1 MKLLYVAS
9 DQKVPGRTGGSVHVE
24 EVARGLSARGHEV
37 HVVARAGDEFTNE
50 FTIHP
55 NPAVIQHRFFR
66 WTARRKVDLII
77 EELGVDAVMERYYNF
92 GGEGV
97 RAAFDRNLPVLVEVN
112 APLREHPGSAKT
124 KLDKLLLFHP
134 MARLRDEIC
143 RKASAVVTPLPSI
156 LPENLPPEKIH
167 QVNWGANVEMFQ
179 PDTPRAVLPIPE
191 DCPIIVFSG
200 SFRPW
205 HGADVLV
212 RASVH
217 VPEACF
223 LFVGDGPSNSAC
235 RNLARKL
242 GVEKRV
248 FFTGAVP
255 YRQMP
260 SYLKWASIGVAPYQ
274 PSRLGQMKLGFFWS
288 PLKIFEYMAMG
299 LPVVTLDVDPLR
311 EIVGEQGG
319 RLVSEGNPEKLAAAI
334 QVLLT
339 NSDLASA
346 MGRAARER
354 VVREYSWQQHC
365 QLLERILLEM
375 TAR

>member
-37 HVVARAGDEFTNE
+37 HVVAQAGDDFTND

-124 KLDKLLLFHP
+124 KLDKLLLYHP

-156 LPENLPPEKIH
+156 LPENLPP
-167 QVNWGANVEMFQ
+167 
-179 PDTPRAVLPIPE
+179 
-191 DCPIIVFSG
+191 
-200 SFRPW
+200 
-205 HGADVLV
+205 
-212 RASVH
+212 
-217 VPEACF
+217 
-223 LFVGDGPSNSAC
+223 
-235 RNLARKL
+235 
-242 GVEKRV
+242 
-248 FFTGAVP
+248 
-255 YRQMP
+255 
-260 SYLKWASIGVAPYQ
+260 
-274 PSRLGQMKLGFFWS
+274 
-288 PLKIFEYMAMG
+288 PL
-299 LPVVTLDVDPLR
+299 
-311 EIVGEQGG
+311 
-319 RLVSEGNPEKLAAAI
+319 
-334 QVLLT
+334 
-339 NSDLASA
+339 
-346 MGRAARER
+346 
-354 VVREYSWQQHC
+354 
-365 QLLERILLEM
+365 
-375 TAR
+375 